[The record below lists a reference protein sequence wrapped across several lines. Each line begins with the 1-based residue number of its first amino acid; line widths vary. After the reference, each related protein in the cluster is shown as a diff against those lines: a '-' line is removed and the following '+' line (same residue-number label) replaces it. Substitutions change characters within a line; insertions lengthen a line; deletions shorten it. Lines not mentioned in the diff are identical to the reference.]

1 MENFNWDDLRIL
13 IAIDDAGTLLGA
25 ARILG
30 VSHST
35 VHRRLAAIEKAFN
48 AKLFRRQDNALVRTE
63 VAHSIVEQARLIAQ
77 DVSELARLA
86 TSADQGVL
94 SGSVQVAG
102 PHAMVAGFVAQQLP
116 QFYKQYPD
124 IRVTLRGELGV
135 NLLLRGE
142 ADVGLR
148 ISMPVSEALDIRR
161 VAVCRF
167 GLYGVPNLAAAL
179 EKELRRGGRLK
190 TPFVDYS
197 LDHVEMP
204 ESRWLK
210 ELFLDTPPRTRG
222 NSTPLLYAAA
232 RAGVGVAA
240 LPCYVGDRLPGL
252 KRIPTPLQGPSE
264 GLFLVTRR
272 EQRGVARVRALV
284 DFLTKTISAS
294 KSVFSGDQGARSRRN
309 GVRSRDTLDV

>member
-13 IAIDDAGTLLGA
+13 IAIDNAGTLLGA
-25 ARILG
+25 ARMLG

-48 AKLFRRQDNALVRTE
+48 AKLFRRQNNSLVRTE
-63 VAHSIVEQARLIAQ
+63 VSHSIIDQARQIGQ
-77 DVSELARLA
+77 DVSELSRLA
-86 TSADQGVL
+86 TTADQGVL

-142 ADVGLR
+142 ADIGLR
-148 ISMPVSEALDIRR
+148 ISMPVSDVLDIRR

-167 GLYGVPNLAAAL
+167 GLYGIPNLAAAL
-179 EKELRRGGRLK
+179 ERELRRGGVLK
-190 TPFVDYS
+190 TPFVDFS
-197 LDHVEMP
+197 TDHAEMP

-210 ELFLDTPPRTRG
+210 QLFLDTPPRTRG

-232 RAGVGVAA
+232 RAGMGVAA

-252 KRIPTPLQGPSE
+252 KRIPTPVQGPSE

-284 DFLTKTISAS
+284 DFLTKTIAAN
-294 KSVFSGDQGARSRRN
+294 KSLFSGDQGARSRRN
-309 GVRSRDTLDV
+309 GVRSRGTLDA